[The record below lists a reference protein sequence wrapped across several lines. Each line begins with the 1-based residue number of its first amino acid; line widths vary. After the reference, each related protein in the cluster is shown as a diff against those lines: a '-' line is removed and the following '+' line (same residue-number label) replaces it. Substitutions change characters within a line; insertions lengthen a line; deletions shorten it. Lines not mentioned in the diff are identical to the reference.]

1 MDLRKLKTILELFEN
16 SDVAELE
23 ISEGDDRVRLSR
35 SVASAPVVPV
45 PAVPAHPS
53 AASVSVPGTPAS
65 ESGTGTGTGGN
76 GSDFKN
82 EIAAEDGEVV
92 TSPMVGIFYRA
103 PSPDRPPF
111 VSEGKRVEK
120 GDTLCVIEAM
130 KLMNE
135 LPSPASGVVRRV
147 VPGNGEPVGFGDPLF
162 VIGE

>member
-53 AASVSVPGTPAS
+53 AASVPVPGTSAS
-65 ESGTGTGTGGN
+65 ESGTGTGGN
-76 GSDFKN
+76 GTDSGP
-82 EIAAEDGEVV
+82 AAPAEDGEVV

-135 LPSPASGVVRRV
+135 LPSPAAGVVRRV
-147 VPGNGEPVGFGDPLF
+147 IPGNGEPVGFGDPLF

>member
-53 AASVSVPGTPAS
+53 AASVPVPGTSAS
-65 ESGTGTGTGGN
+65 ESGTGTGGN

-135 LPSPASGVVRRV
+135 LPSPAAGVVRRV